1 MYNQNDPLAMTR
13 TRSGNSQRDFQDL
26 LGNHEF
32 QHENQKQ
39 FDFISTTNMSTIQDY
54 SQNNYLNMDSNL
66 VSEMN
71 HMLEFAQQT
80 KQGNTNNVTNGNTL
94 AILNNTNEFN
104 NNVPITPVPNNQMN
118 QEWGII
124 KNAPEPVQGIIQ
136 ETIVLPKVPTLVLP
150 PLQNCPKSMDK
161 HPIEKTNSN
170 VPSRALVPKNWK
182 MTEDV
187 AARIIKPSLSK
198 DKITLKEDT
207 LFKTKHS
214 IKKTKIGVSTTS
226 SSKAASMPRV
236 IKTKSTQTEYN
247 PINKKK
253 LTLASRYSHLQSLLS
268 TLEFMESITHRTI
281 EHSRINSSEKQAV
294 LHEFNIQC
302 AELNRDEV
310 FKIQS
315 LYSKRSLTKQKK

>member
-1 MYNQNDPLAMTR
+1 
-13 TRSGNSQRDFQDL
+13 
-26 LGNHEF
+26 
-32 QHENQKQ
+32 
-39 FDFISTTNMSTIQDY
+39 
-54 SQNNYLNMDSNL
+54 
-66 VSEMN
+66 
-71 HMLEFAQQT
+71 
-80 KQGNTNNVTNGNTL
+80 
-94 AILNNTNEFN
+94 
-104 NNVPITPVPNNQMN
+104 
-118 QEWGII
+118 
-124 KNAPEPVQGIIQ
+124 
-136 ETIVLPKVPTLVLP
+136 
-150 PLQNCPKSMDK
+150 MDK
-161 HPIEKTNSN
+161 HPIEKANSN

-198 DKITLKEDT
+198 DKNTLKEDI

-315 LYSKRSLTKQKK
+315 LYSKRSLSKQKKWSRRKITKTFLHIICGVSLFSVTMIIFMPTRLNITYKSLYNCLSINTHHHNSTKVPLIQNQFRAHHQQYDRHKLCPTTTIMHDVWPRNLWSILLW

>member
-1 MYNQNDPLAMTR
+1 
-13 TRSGNSQRDFQDL
+13 
-26 LGNHEF
+26 
-32 QHENQKQ
+32 
-39 FDFISTTNMSTIQDY
+39 
-54 SQNNYLNMDSNL
+54 
-66 VSEMN
+66 
-71 HMLEFAQQT
+71 MLEFAQQT

-136 ETIVLPKVPTLVLP
+136 ETIVLP

-161 HPIEKTNSN
+161 HPIEKANSN

-182 MTEDV
+182 MAEDV

-198 DKITLKEDT
+198 DKNTLKEDI

-226 SSKAASMPRV
+226 SSKATSMPRV

>member
-66 VSEMN
+66 ASEMN
-71 HMLEFAQQT
+71 HMLEFAEQT
-80 KQGNTNNVTNGNTL
+80 KQGNTHNVTNGNTL

-136 ETIVLPKVPTLVLP
+136 ETIVLP

-247 PINKKK
+247 LKISKNHTRLDKHLAVAFQANNPILGREEEIHGMEGSTISIPFTLLANLILFTSNNGKK
-253 LTLASRYSHLQSLLS
+253 
-268 TLEFMESITHRTI
+268 
-281 EHSRINSSEKQAV
+281 
-294 LHEFNIQC
+294 
-302 AELNRDEV
+302 
-310 FKIQS
+310 
-315 LYSKRSLTKQKK
+315 TKER